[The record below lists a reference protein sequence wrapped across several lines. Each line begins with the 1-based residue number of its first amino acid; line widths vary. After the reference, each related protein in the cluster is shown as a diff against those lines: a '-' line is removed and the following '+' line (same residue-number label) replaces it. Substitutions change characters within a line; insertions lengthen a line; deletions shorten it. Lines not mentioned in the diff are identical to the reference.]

1 MSLSIRPILPRNSA
15 HRRGNVLVLTTVCI
29 FALVGFMSLA
39 VDYGRVTVARA
50 ELQTA
55 VDAATRHAARTMRS
69 LNGDQSAASASAA
82 AVFAESK
89 VDGAAPSFQPNSDMT
104 LGIWNSNDET
114 FTPATIAQGANA
126 VRVQAAVVLGN
137 QQRPLTLLS
146 VLRGPVTLNADC
158 IAMVSGV
165 TSDTYV
171 SAKGNPWLAGMP
183 SGSISNNLR
192 PDAPSVHDFA
202 GSNPNDISS
211 PGMINL
217 ADAHIVGGQTIF
229 FDNVIGG
236 ANNSASSHR
245 FTADG
250 NLGWIVSLGT
260 ASADNSANWSRS
272 VNGISNIKAPINSM
286 IAVFLDN
293 NTPSSTPAP
302 ANLDFSTAESRDYTS
317 IAPQLKQVFFV
328 GDGRRSNGEVH
339 QIVVPQGATRLFIGN
354 MDAWQWHDN
363 VGGYTATINS
373 PRNVTTVR

>member
-1 MSLSIRPILPRNSA
+1 MGVSLKQSLILRRVNT
-15 HRRGNVLVLTTVCI
+15 RGNVLILTAVCI
-29 FALVGFMSLA
+29 FVLVGFMSLA
-39 VDYGRVTVARA
+39 VDYGRVSVAKA

-104 LGIWNSNDET
+104 LGIWNSNTQT
-114 FTPATIAQGANA
+114 FTPATVAQGANA
-126 VRVQAAVVLGN
+126 VRIQANVVLGN

-146 VLRGPVTLNADC
+146 ALRGPVTLNADC
-158 IAMVSGV
+158 IATVSGV

-171 SAKGNPWLAGMP
+171 SGRGNPWLAGMP
-183 SGSISNNLR
+183 SGSRSDNLR
-192 PDAPSVHDFA
+192 PDAPSVHDHA
-202 GSNPNDISS
+202 GPNPNDISS

-217 ADAHIVGGQTIF
+217 ANAQIVGGQTIF
-229 FDNVIGG
+229 FDNVVGG
-236 ANNSASSHR
+236 ANNTGGSHR

-260 ASADNSANWSRS
+260 ASDANSANWSRS
-272 VNGISNIKAPINSM
+272 VNGISNVKAPINSM
-286 IAVFLDN
+286 IAVFLNDN
-293 NTPSSTPAP
+293 PPNTTPAP
-302 ANLDFSTAESRDYTS
+302 ANLDFSTPESRDYTALS
-317 IAPQLKQVFFV
+317 PQLKQVFFV

-339 QIVVPQGATRLFIGN
+339 QIVVPDGATRLFIGN

-363 VGGYTATINS
+363 VGGYTTTINS
-373 PRNVTTVR
+373 TRNVTTVR